1 MNKRTQKLSCKN
13 PEVNCEKMDESVT
26 ILRTRRWRMSSSTG
40 NLIWNWTSLLYHKL
54 LLMIKLGF

>member
-26 ILRTRRWRMSSSTG
+26 MLRTRWRMSSSTG

-54 LLMIKLGF
+54 LLMIKLRF